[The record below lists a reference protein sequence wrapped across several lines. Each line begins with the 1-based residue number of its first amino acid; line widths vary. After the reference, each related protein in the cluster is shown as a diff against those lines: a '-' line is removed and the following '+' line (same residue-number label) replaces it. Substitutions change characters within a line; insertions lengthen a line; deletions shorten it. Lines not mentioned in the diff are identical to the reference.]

1 MTPDIIDTLSAL
13 NPVRTPPT
21 VERVERVLATIDEER
36 RHSAQETRRTR
47 ARGRG
52 IAAGAA
58 VLVAACAVGLV
69 LAGGSS
75 GPGVDVAAAAY
86 QATSP
91 GAGVLEADFVD
102 HLFQRGR
109 LVAVVS
115 RREWIDASQ
124 GRRRAQRITRP
135 AGHECASLIVEV
147 ASAPGEVELASGSN
161 ACPRPDSSQ
170 RSVPVPQDIQRID
183 LGQPRPQEAGGTAG
197 ESSRAIYRQTRA
209 RVNRE
214 PGARPRVTVTLPPEI
229 VLGAG
234 RDNCRCFSP
243 TQALQGNASP
253 LETEGLSLF
262 RRLYRAGV
270 IRLVGRA
277 RLGGRLLWK
286 LEGVVGWASSNTR
299 AGRFRPTDGLVV
311 LVDPTTF
318 QPVVEQQVNLALP
331 GHPVTVES
339 QLVGY
344 RRVPRNAT
352 SEALLQI
359 SAQRPGLRVITRRP
373 LFPTRPASPH
383 TVFRNR

>member
-1 MTPDIIDTLSAL
+1 VTPDIIDTLAAL
-13 NPVRTPPT
+13 DPVRTPPS
-21 VERVERVLATIDEER
+21 VESVERVLAAIHEER
-36 RHSAQETRRTR
+36 RPSGRRTCRTR

-58 VLVAACAVGLV
+58 VLIVACAVGLV

-75 GPGVDVAAAAY
+75 GPGVDVAAGAY

-102 HLFQRGR
+102 HLFERGR

-124 GRRRAQRITRP
+124 GSRRAQRITRP
-135 AGHECASLIVEV
+135 AGHGCASLMLER

-161 ACPRPDSSQ
+161 ACPRPDSGRGSIPEPED
-170 RSVPVPQDIQRID
+170 VQRID
-183 LGQPRPQEAGGTAG
+183 LGRPRPQEAGGTAS
-197 ESSRAIYRQTRA
+197 ESSRALT
-209 RVNRE
+209 
-214 PGARPRVTVTLPPEI
+214 PSTRPRVTLPPEI

-234 RDNCRCFSP
+234 RDTCSCFSLS
-243 TQALQGNASP
+243 QAFQGDASP
-253 LETEGLSLF
+253 LETEGLSLY
-262 RRLYRAGV
+262 RRLYREGV
-270 IRLVGRA
+270 IRLVGRV

-286 LEGVVGWASSNTR
+286 LEGVVAWASSNLR
-299 AGRFRPTDGLVV
+299 AGRFRPTNGLVV
-311 LVDPTTF
+311 LVDPTDLH
-318 QPVVEQQVNLALP
+318 PVVEQQVNLSLP

-344 RRVPRNAT
+344 RRLPRNAT
-352 SEALLQI
+352 SQALLQI

-373 LFPTRPASPH
+373 HILSRRPYPR
-383 TVFRNR
+383 TVFRDR